1 MPYGNNISRFGI
13 QTMPRKPKITPKK
26 SSRKVLKAAKP
37 VSRHPKTAPKGLPR
51 ELSRARRTFPL
62 LENLP
67 VEECTLPLWAI
78 RYFKFEVDGVQSPET
93 MEAKKRD
100 LNAFM
105 SWYLEKNGHL
115 AIERWLPRD
124 TQSFLNYLERKG
136 RAATTIN
143 RMFATLRRFA
153 RWTNEQPGSPF
164 EDGLPTRKI
173 RELAIDEPDPKKLTK
188 KEIYRLFKAAD
199 NLVLTETRK
208 DSRPK
213 RNRAVLSVL
222 YFTGLRVSELVALR
236 CSQYDRTYLLN
247 VRRKGKIRSNRLY
260 LSSEC
265 RKALDDYLKNER
277 KIDDPGESLEW
288 LILPG
293 KNGRGPITRRQVN
306 KILEHIAEEASKHKN
321 EKINIHP
328 HRLRHTFG
336 AEMREK
342 TGSDTETAA
351 LLGHAGLKYVGR
363 YIRNTQAEREAVLE
377 SIRVEG
383 E

>member
-1 MPYGNNISRFGI
+1 
-13 QTMPRKPKITPKK
+13 MPRKTKITPKK
-26 SSRKVLKAAKP
+26 SSRKVLKASK
-37 VSRHPKTAPKGLPR
+37 SPKTVTAKVPR
-51 ELSRARRTFPL
+51 ELSRARRDFPL

-78 RYFKFEVDGVQSPET
+78 RYFKSEVDGVQSPET

-105 SWYLEKNGHL
+105 SWYLDKNGHL

-124 TQSFLNYLERKG
+124 TQSFLNHLERKG

-164 EDGLPTRKI
+164 EAGLPTRKI
-173 RELAIDEPDPKKLTK
+173 RELAVDEPDPKKLTK

-213 RNRAVLSVL
+213 RNRAVLSIL
-222 YFTGLRVSELVALR
+222 YFTGLRVSELVALK
-236 CSQYDRTYLLN
+236 CLQYDGTYLLN
-247 VRRKGKIRSNRLY
+247 VRRKGKTRSNRLY

-265 RKALDDYLKNER
+265 RKSLDDYLRTER
-277 KIDDPGESLEW
+277 KIDDPGEVIEW

-293 KNGRGPITRRQVN
+293 KNGKGAITRRQVH

-321 EKINIHP
+321 DIIDIHP

-363 YIRNTQAEREAVLE
+363 YVRNTQAEREAILE
-377 SIRVEG
+377 SITIEG